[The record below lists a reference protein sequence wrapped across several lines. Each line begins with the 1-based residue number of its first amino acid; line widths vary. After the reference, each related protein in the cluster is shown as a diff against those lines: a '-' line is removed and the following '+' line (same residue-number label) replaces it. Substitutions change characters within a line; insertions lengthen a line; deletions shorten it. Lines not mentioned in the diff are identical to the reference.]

1 MTGWEM
7 VAVVVAGFGAS
18 AINAAVGSGSL
29 VSFPVLL
36 AVGLPP
42 VPATITNSLGIVAG
56 GLTGSFGYRRE
67 LAQLRRWLPP
77 MLTGAVLGALTGAW
91 LLLTL
96 PADVFATVVP
106 VLLGIAAVL
115 VATQPLI
122 NRALARR
129 RTEEDG
135 PAPVGRGRLTAVGFG
150 SYAASTYGGYFSASQ
165 GVLLMGITGLIT
177 PQPIQRLNALK
188 NINTVTVNIV
198 AATAYVLVAADQ
210 VVWSVAGLMAV
221 GSVIGGWAGAT
232 VGRRLP
238 GPLLRTAIV
247 VLAGVAI
254 TLLVRR

>member
-1 MTGWEM
+1 MTGGEV
-7 VAVVVAGFGAS
+7 VAVVAAGFGAS

-67 LAQLRRWLPP
+67 LRELRRWLPP
-77 MLTGAVLGALTGAW
+77 MLAGAVLGALTGAF

-96 PADVFATVVP
+96 PAEAFETVVP
-106 VLLGIAAVL
+106 VLLGLAAVL
-115 VATQPLI
+115 VATQPLV

-129 RTEEDG
+129 QGADG
-135 PAPVGRGRLTAVGFG
+135 PARPGRGRLAALGLG

-165 GVLLMGITGLIT
+165 GVLLMGIAGLVA

-198 AATAYVLVAADQ
+198 AAAAYVVVAGDQ
-210 VVWSVAGLMAV
+210 VVWSVAGLLAV
-221 GSVIGGWAGAT
+221 GSVVGGWAGST

-238 GPLLRTAIV
+238 GPLLRAAVV
-247 VLAGVAI
+247 VLAVVAI

>member
-1 MTGWEM
+1 MTEWEM
-7 VAVVVAGFGAS
+7 VAVVAAGFGAS
-18 AINAAVGSGSL
+18 AVNAAVGSGSL

-56 GLTGSFGYRRE
+56 GLSGSFGYRRE
-67 LAQLRRWLPP
+67 LAQLRRWLPT

-96 PADVFATVVP
+96 PAEVFATVVP
-106 VLLGIAAVL
+106 VLIGVAALL

-129 RTEEDG
+129 QEEDG
-135 PAPVGRGRLTAVGFG
+135 PAPAGRGRLAALGFG

-165 GVLLMGITGLIT
+165 GVLLVGIAGLIT

-198 AATAYVLVAADQ
+198 AATAYVVVAADQ

-221 GSVIGGWAGAT
+221 GSLAGGWAGAT
-232 VGRRLP
+232 AGRRLP
-238 GPLLRTAIV
+238 GPLLRAAIV

-254 TLLVRR
+254 TILVTR